1 MKTSKYSTS
10 LLMTSLH
17 PEKSSIASFDPQGQE
32 SDFDTTVM
40 NISRNLMFSLK
51 SGVGSVV
58 IWGLDNNVMNPR
70 GFTKNVLICL
80 SK

>member
-1 MKTSKYSTS
+1 MKTRKYSTA

-17 PEKSSIASFDPQGQE
+17 LEKSSIASFDPQGQE

-58 IWGLDNNVMNPR
+58 IWGLDNSVMS
-70 GFTKNVLICL
+70 
-80 SK
+80 SKSL